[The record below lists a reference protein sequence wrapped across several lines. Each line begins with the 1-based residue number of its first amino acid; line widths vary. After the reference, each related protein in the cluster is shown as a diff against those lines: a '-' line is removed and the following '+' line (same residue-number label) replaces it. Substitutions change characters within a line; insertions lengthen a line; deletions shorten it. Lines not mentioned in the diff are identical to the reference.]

1 MHLKVYHVLFQ
12 MQNKMKWF
20 HFPMELPSLLTLQGL
35 AYNNQST
42 QNYFTQ
48 KPRSRL
54 VLTILLRSCFPAF
67 KRANLDRNLISFFC
81 WGQFD
86 GYSMEREASHMHH
99 ICRVTVST
107 TSSYPSLFSPGWAS
121 SLAIP
126 LKCTLAIQRP
136 LCSNVWSKRN
146 HVRWTGRLCRGQP
159 YGSNTLYKVY
169 FDNVSKTVLKNQ
181 FLRIALKNNSSLF
194 SETKLYL
201 TTWFW

>member
-42 QNYFTQ
+42 QNYFPQ

-136 LCSNVWSKRN
+136 LTASVQMFEVKEITSAELVGYVEGSPMAAIHYIRSILTMFPKR
-146 HVRWTGRLCRGQP
+146 
-159 YGSNTLYKVY
+159 
-169 FDNVSKTVLKNQ
+169 FSKTN
-181 FLRIALKNNSSLF
+181 
-194 SETKLYL
+194 
-201 TTWFW
+201 FWE